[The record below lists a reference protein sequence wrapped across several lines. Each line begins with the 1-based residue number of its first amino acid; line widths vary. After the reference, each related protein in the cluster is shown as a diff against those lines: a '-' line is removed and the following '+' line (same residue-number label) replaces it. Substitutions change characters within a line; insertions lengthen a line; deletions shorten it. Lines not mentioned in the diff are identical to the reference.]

1 MTARERITGQV
12 LAVMREA
19 ERRCADPLTAA
30 RRAFATLS
38 PLIIAEIH
46 HAVYVAELSERLWA
60 KAQRMLEIY
69 ATDVTPKPP
78 KPRWRWFCS
87 PG

>member
-1 MTARERITGQV
+1 MTARERITDQV

-30 RRAFATLS
+30 RRAFATF
-38 PLIIAEIH
+38 PPFIIAEIR
-46 HAVYVAELSERLWA
+46 AIYVAGLSERWWA

-69 ATDVTPKPP
+69 ATDVTLKPP
-78 KPRWRWFCS
+78 KPRRH
-87 PG
+87 

>member
-30 RRAFATLS
+30 RRAFATF
-38 PLIIAEIH
+38 PPFIIVEIH
-46 HAVYVAELSERLWA
+46 HAIYVAELSE
-60 KAQRMLEIY
+60 
-69 ATDVTPKPP
+69 
-78 KPRWRWFCS
+78 
-87 PG
+87 G